1 MIYRI
6 NVSDPDRPQ
15 GERWFAR
22 QVESQ
27 FANLENEPLPAEWQA
42 LLKKLSGDESGRP
55 SS

>member
-6 NVSDPDRPQ
+6 NVNDPEKPA

-27 FANLENEPLPAEWQA
+27 FAKLENEPLPAEWQA
-42 LLKKLSGDESGRP
+42 LLKQLSGDDRGRP